1 MSDAEKLFDEN
12 LLLEFLIDFAENNE
26 PKNFPL
32 ENLIGIGNNSEI
44 QRMKLIIRLLN
55 EECGY
60 EEVTK
65 QLIQNKYRVLYSR
78 TPYEFVLIFCFKYND
93 NNIKKKYNLKKYFRL
108 IDNLGIKIKGIK
120 NRELP
125 CTLKALERI
134 IKDNSVKIDQNTS
147 ATKCYT
153 QYITSMLDAIDYKS
167 KDAVDQLR
175 IAYEKEKSNMANA
188 QESARYYIAKYCYY
202 IIIEQILEFR
212 KIVFDLRHKLS
223 NNEET
228 DEDPDVKQE
237 IQQLQEEF
245 VDIYANNII
254 IDQERMYFTFMEQWA
269 FEYNDLKSSTTH
281 NLKPRILSAASKVFA
296 IQASFLQSKTTF
308 LLSEQTP
315 NGSFD
320 VMVYDSNVRNN
331 KRKVTKSQKDFWDRF
346 NNNPISC
353 FDEFQIDYSRLFELM
368 FFHINSVVVSSTLQK
383 NLHEVKKNYLQ
394 NILTGEADFSRNALI
409 WFLISAK
416 LILNDCKLLSEYHSD
431 DMICFNER
439 HDKLSQGRINS
450 ILVRCGYDVLAST
463 IPQQSFET
471 IENLREL
478 LKKEYR
484 LQDDINEIILYYF
497 SIVNVMKS
505 GNVDL
510 IIEMLADFYENRSLE
525 GILDFDITYF
535 IAKNTYHNM
544 NYIKNTQQED
554 GNI

>member
-1 MSDAEKLFDEN
+1 MSDAEKSFDEN

-416 LILNDCKLLSEYHSD
+416 LILNDSKLLSEYHSD